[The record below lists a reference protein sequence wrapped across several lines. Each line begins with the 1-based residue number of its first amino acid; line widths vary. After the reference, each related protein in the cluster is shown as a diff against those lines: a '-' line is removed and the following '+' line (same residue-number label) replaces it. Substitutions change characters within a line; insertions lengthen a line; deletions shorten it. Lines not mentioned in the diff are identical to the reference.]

1 MGLRIFDALFLV
13 VLLLAA
19 VAILA
24 AFYLV
29 EPYPVLIVAAFAAGA
44 TAFLYLTVR
53 VKLGGIVATVERR
66 LAGQEEQ
73 ALRHREALDKSFADI
88 ERLTRTMREQVT
100 AANEKSSRENEAL
113 RENVNSVISKFKA
126 QLETMA
132 ATVEECK
139 GVFDKKA
146 AVLHERAKALENSRE
161 EIEKTL
167 RSLKEEFDAFVS
179 DEQHFRE
186 VIDASLAER
195 VSYLEDFIREKR
207 KSLQI

>member
-1 MGLRIFDALFLV
+1 MGLRIFDALFVV
-13 VLLLAA
+13 VLLLGA
-19 VAILA
+19 VAILG

-44 TAFLYLTVR
+44 TAFLYLTIR
-53 VKLGGIVATVERR
+53 VKVGGIVATVERR

-73 ALRHREALDKSFADI
+73 AVKYREALDKSFADI

-126 QLETMA
+126 RLETMA
-132 ATVEECK
+132 ATVDECK
-139 GVFDKKA
+139 QMFDKKA
-146 AVLHERAKALENSRE
+146 GVLHERAKALENSRE